1 MLIIK
6 LIYISIKYIK
16 TSIFMKKKDKEST
29 FLENYLTDFSNLI
42 KPNQN
47 IINKL
52 IKVRNIFLKTSK
64 KNGKILIFGNGGSSA
79 IASHVSVDLTKN
91 AKIRTVNFNEA
102 DLITCF
108 SNDYGYEK
116 WVEKAVEFYADKNDT
131 LVLISSSGK
140 SKNMINAC
148 KAAKKRKINAIS
160 FTGHSYNNPLS
171 KMSDLSLWVE
181 SKAYNFIENTHQIWL
196 LTVCDSI
203 IGKREYP
210 AKKN

>member
-1 MLIIK
+1 
-6 LIYISIKYIK
+6 
-16 TSIFMKKKDKEST
+16 MKKKDKESA

-52 IKVRNIFLKTSK
+52 IKVKNIFLKTSK

-148 KAAKKRKINAIS
+148 KTAKKEKLIQFLLLAI
-160 FTGHSYNNPLS
+160 
-171 KMSDLSLWVE
+171 
-181 SKAYNFIENTHQIWL
+181 
-196 LTVCDSI
+196 LTIILYQKYQTLVCGLEVKLI
-203 IGKREYP
+203 IL
-210 AKKN
+210 